1 MHIVLVHVHVKAGCG
16 AAFESASE
24 RNAAASR
31 LEPGVARFDV
41 LRQRDDPER
50 YLLIEVYRS
59 PEAAVAHKSTSH
71 YAEWRDAVAPLMAE
85 PRAGVVWDAVSPGEA
100 GW

>member
-1 MHIVLVHVHVKAGCG
+1 MHVVLVHVRVKPGTG
-16 AAFESASE
+16 AEFEMASE

-41 LRQRDDPER
+41 LRRRDDPER
-50 YLLIEVYRS
+50 YLLIEVYRT
-59 PEAAVAHKSTSH
+59 PDATVAHKATSH